1 MSTQAGYNCHINT
14 QLTEANNLVAVD
26 YLVESKAK
34 TTNDFKQ
41 EGAGKQLL
49 RCLFC
54 ALAGK
59 GEHDYDDKMK
69 LCQQNEKDDN
79 VKENVD
85 DAFAEK
91 KQR

>member
-59 GEHDYDDKMK
+59 GEHDYD
-69 LCQQNEKDDN
+69 
-79 VKENVD
+79 VD
-85 DAFAEK
+85 DGDGVMIF
-91 KQR
+91 